1 MASWEGLY
9 LITKVD
15 PVERHLF
22 LEGILLKYG
31 YDFRQYSSAALDRRL
46 SAIMRENNQE
56 SLIPILR
63 DVLDTEKNFRKILP
77 LLTIN
82 TTEFFRDPEF
92 FIDLKEKVFSVMA
105 TYPSIKIWIA
115 GSSTGE
121 EAISIAILL
130 MEAQLYYKSTIYVSD
145 INPVVLAAAQKAI
158 YSPQTIQQFVKNY
171 NKVSQVASP
180 SDYYTAE
187 YGAVKFNPE
196 ITKNMIFLEHN
207 LAMDDVFEDMHLIL
221 CRNVLIYFDRTLQ
234 NRALEL
240 FTRSLVYKG
249 FLGIGS
255 KESLRLSTVHSN
267 YDIVSSPN
275 NIFQLKSGASRT
287 ARPQ

>member
-1 MASWEGLY
+1 MM
-9 LITKVD
+9 KVD

-46 SAIMRENNQE
+46 SAILRESNQN
-56 SLIPILR
+56 SLLPVLHE
-63 DVLDTEKNFRKILP
+63 VLDTEKNFRKILP

-82 TTEFFRDPEF
+82 TTEFFRDPDF
-92 FIDLKEKVFSVMA
+92 FLALKEHVFTVMA

-130 MEAQLYYKSTIYVSD
+130 MEANLYYKSTIYVSD

-158 YSPQTIQQFVKNY
+158 YSPATIQQFVKNY
-171 NKVSQVASP
+171 NKVSQLASP

-196 ITKNMIFLEHN
+196 ILKNMVFLEHN
-207 LAMDDVFEDMHLIL
+207 LAMDDVFEEMHLIL
-221 CRNVLIYFDRTLQ
+221 CRNVLIYFDRDLQ
-234 NRALEL
+234 NKALEL
-240 FTRSLVYKG
+240 FTRSLVYRG

-255 KESLRLSTVHSN
+255 KESLRISSVHAN
-267 YDIVSSPN
+267 YDVVSSKE
-275 NIFQLKSGASRT
+275 NIYQLKASGSKT
-287 ARPQ
+287 RPQ

>member
-1 MASWEGLY
+1 MMR
-9 LITKVD
+9 VD

-46 SAIMRENNQE
+46 AAILRENHQE
-56 SLIPILR
+56 SLLPVLQ
-63 DVLDTEKNFRKILP
+63 DVLGSEQNFRKILP
-77 LLTIN
+77 SLTIN

-92 FIDLKEKVFSVMA
+92 FTALKEQVFTVMA
-105 TYPSIKIWIA
+105 TYPSINIWIA

-121 EAISIAILL
+121 EAISVAILL
-130 MEAQLYYKSTIYVSD
+130 MEANLYHKATIYVSD
-145 INPVVLAAAQKAI
+145 INPIVLASAQKSI
-158 YSPQTIQQFVKNY
+158 YSQQSIQQFIKSY

-187 YGAVKFNPE
+187 YGFVKFNPE
-196 ITKNMIFLEHN
+196 VLKHMIFLEHN
-207 LAMDDVFEDMHLIL
+207 LAMDDVIANMHLIL
-221 CRNVLIYFDRTLQ
+221 CRNVLIYFNRALQ
-234 NRALEL
+234 ERALEL

-255 KESLRLSTVHSN
+255 KESLRLSEVYPH
-267 YDIVSSPN
+267 YDVINSKN
-275 NIFQLKSGASRT
+275 NIYQMKSNFT
-287 ARPQ
+287 AKVRVQ

>member
-1 MASWEGLY
+1 MVR
-9 LITKVD
+9 VD

-46 SAIMRENNQE
+46 SAVLRENNQS
-56 SLIPILR
+56 SLLPVLR
-63 DVLDTEKNFRKILP
+63 NLLDSEDNFRKILP
-77 LLTIN
+77 SLTIN

-92 FIDLKEKVFSVMA
+92 FLALKEQVFSVMA
-105 TYPSIKIWIA
+105 TYPSINIWIA

-121 EAISIAILL
+121 EAVSMAILL
-130 MEAQLYYKSTIYVSD
+130 MEANLYHKTTLYVSD
-145 INPVVLAAAQKAI
+145 INPLVLASAQKAI
-158 YSPQTIQQFVKNY
+158 YSPQGIQQFIKNY

-187 YGAVKFNPE
+187 YGFVKFNPDVL
-196 ITKNMIFLEHN
+196 KQMIFLEHN
-207 LAMDDVFEDMHLIL
+207 LAMDDIIADMHLIL
-221 CRNVLIYFDRTLQ
+221 CRNVLIYFNRSLQDR
-234 NRALEL
+234 AFEL

-255 KESLRLSTVHSN
+255 KESLRLSSVYQH
-267 YDIVSSPN
+267 YDVVNSKN
-275 NIFQLKSGASRT
+275 NIYQVKTNFSGKMRA
-287 ARPQ
+287 Q